1 MEIVMTHAA
10 IIEEMVLASAS
21 MDIARDAAERGD
33 WPKAEQ
39 ALLGVQER
47 SARLLREL
55 GLQGGS
61 AEPPKERPRPE
72 VARRRWRC
80 SASLD
85 SN

>member
-1 MEIVMTHAA
+1 MTHAA

-21 MDIARDAAERGD
+21 MDVARDAAERGD

-39 ALLGVQER
+39 ALLDVQER

-61 AEPPKERPRPE
+61 LEPPTQPLGSK
-72 VARRRWRC
+72 VA
-80 SASLD
+80 
-85 SN
+85 